1 MSQGK
6 GFDPNKAI
14 DQIKADRNL
23 TIIAAGAAAVVI
35 GIFLPWYSIDFLGFS
50 TSASPGLGD
59 GTGILLLVFAVG
71 ALASSLN
78 VLNQEKRMTSIAALV
93 MGVLATLIMLNN
105 WPDNTLGDVVSIGI
119 GYWLSLAG
127 SLALVAGSVMRMQ
140 GAKAQSASASKTA
153 TKDKDSAE

>member
-1 MSQGK
+1 
-6 GFDPNKAI
+6 
-14 DQIKADRNL
+14 
-23 TIIAAGAAAVVI
+23 
-35 GIFLPWYSIDFLGFS
+35 
-50 TSASPGLGD
+50 
-59 GTGILLLVFAVG
+59 
-71 ALASSLN
+71 
-78 VLNQEKRMTSIAALV
+78 MTSIAALV